1 MKLSLNL
8 LPYQRSK
15 LFLHATSVR
24 DIMFVFLTALEY
36 IQYWRGN
43 PKALKRPYLL
53 LDLEDTRRVFLVD
66 KDKII
71 SFGFRLNVKTQLSD
85 ITDPTNF
92 VSGIYLRKYT
102 ITAREIS
109 EAKQILNSCSDKDY
123 LYCYS
128 ALEEDTVI
136 SESTLY
142 LFEHLLFSEW
152 GYLRYDHDPSHAVEG
167 FHPSEHLD
175 VCFSHDISYKL
186 GLKKVIEVS
195 GMIDLINQKTRCA
208 ELIF

>member
-1 MKLSLNL
+1 
-8 LPYQRSK
+8 
-15 LFLHATSVR
+15 
-24 DIMFVFLTALEY
+24 MFVFLTALEY

-195 GMIDLINQKTRCA
+195 GMMDLINQKTRCA